1 MSAPVK
7 TPQLQRAFR
16 IRRGLTLALQLMLC
30 GVSIA
35 VPLKPSLAAGCS
47 FAPQGEGRVAAVLDA
62 RGFRL
67 EDGREVR
74 LAGIEPILSATQAND
89 RAAALAAIIEGRE
102 VTLHGSDDA
111 PDRYGR

>member
-47 FAPQGEGRVAAVLDA
+47 FAPQREGRVAAVLDA

-74 LAGIEPILSATQAND
+74 LAASSRFYLRRRRRI
-89 RAAALAAIIEGRE
+89 
-102 VTLHGSDDA
+102 A
-111 PDRYGR
+111 PRRWPRSLKVAR